1 MVLEMKKI
9 ILEIS
14 ELHPTTNSSVA
25 APLSIAVD
33 SHQ

>member
-1 MVLEMKKI
+1 MVLKMKRVI
-9 ILEIS
+9 FEIS
-14 ELHPTTNSSVA
+14 ELHPTTDSSEA